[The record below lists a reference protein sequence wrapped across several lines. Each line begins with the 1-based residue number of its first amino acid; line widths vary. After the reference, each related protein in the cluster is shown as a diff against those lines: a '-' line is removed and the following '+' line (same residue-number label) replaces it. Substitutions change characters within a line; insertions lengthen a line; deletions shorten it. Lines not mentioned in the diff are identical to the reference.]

1 MNYVSLFETGL
12 GVGVVEA
19 GAAGVCRVYL
29 PVGDDSYRREFRGV
43 PPSEMTQRTAE
54 MLKRYFKGEQQTFS
68 EIPVDLSVVTPFRR
82 RILELI
88 RAIPFGEVRTYGQ
101 VAGLAGV
108 PGAAR
113 AIGGAMASNPLPVI
127 IPCHRVVAGDGRLT
141 GYTAPGGISCK
152 EYLLRLED
160 VEFKGQRI
168 FLKNDSYKQ
177 MDLA

>member
-1 MNYVSLFETGL
+1 MISVSLFETGL
-12 GVGVVEA
+12 GDGAVQAGDHGVY
-19 GAAGVCRVYL
+19 RVYL
-29 PVGDDSYRREFRGV
+29 PVGDDSYQRKFRGM
-43 PPSEMTQRTAE
+43 PSLELTQRVAE
-54 MLKRYFKGEQQTFS
+54 MLKCYFKGERQEFD
-68 EIPVDLSVVTPFRR
+68 EIPVDLSVATPFRK

-88 RAIPFGEVRTYGQ
+88 RAIPFGEVWTYGQ
-101 VAGLAGV
+101 VAALAGA

-141 GYTAPGGISCK
+141 GYTAPGGIACK

-168 FLKNDSYKQ
+168 FLQ
-177 MDLA
+177 R

>member
-1 MNYVSLFETGL
+1 VH
-12 GVGVVEA
+12 
-19 GAAGVCRVYL
+19 L
-29 PVGDDSYRREFRGV
+29 PVGDDSYVRTFAGGGS
-43 PPSEMTQRTAE
+43 SELTQRVAV
-54 MLKRYFKGEQQTFS
+54 MLKCYFKGERQGFDD
-68 EIPVDLSVVTPFRR
+68 IPVDLAVVTPFRQ

-88 RAIPFGEVRTYGQ
+88 RAIPFGEVWTYGQ
-101 VAGLAGV
+101 VAALAGA

-141 GYTAPGGISCK
+141 GYTAPGGVARK

-168 FLKNDSYKQ
+168 FLKK
-177 MDLA
+177 